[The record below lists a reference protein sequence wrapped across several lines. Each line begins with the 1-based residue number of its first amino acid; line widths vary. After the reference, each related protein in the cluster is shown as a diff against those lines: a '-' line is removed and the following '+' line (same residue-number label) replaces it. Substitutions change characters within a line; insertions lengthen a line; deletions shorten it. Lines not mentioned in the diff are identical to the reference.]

1 MAVLTCEVRID
12 IALQSI
18 RCSSVQL
25 LTWGTNLKQ
34 ERRSLDLYRR
44 SSVHVAGKKSPWQRK
59 IVSGRGGGDN
69 LDEKEEDDLWPS
81 SSSEMSDASR
91 ERRDPGRRG

>member
-1 MAVLTCEVRID
+1 MVVLTCDVRID
-12 IALQSI
+12 RALQSI

-59 IVSGRGGGDN
+59 IVSGRGGGGDN

-81 SSSEMSDASR
+81 SSPEVSDA
-91 ERRDPGRRG
+91 